1 MKGRVLPFMLLT
13 ASLITGGCG
22 SIGPRTITH
31 DRIDYSDAV
40 GDSWKTQMLLNV
52 VKLRYMDLPIFVD
65 VAQIVGGYTLQTQ
78 VTVGGTV
85 STEKAVQ
92 GNFFNAAGAAQYTDR
107 PTITYS
113 PLTGDKFLRA
123 LMTPIEPKAVFSM
136 LESGYAAD
144 FVLGMTLESLN
155 GVNNRSIAAGTL
167 READPRFIKALQLL
181 REIQTTGA
189 FGVRVEQTPD
199 KQQSVVF
206 FFRGEGE
213 VPPEIDAKT
222 VEVRKLLQLEA
233 NNRRYKLVYSPAR
246 GVKGEL
252 GVGTRSVLQVM
263 QALASYVDVPP
274 EHVKERRALPSL
286 EPDTGNPGAIR
297 IYSGPKKPTDAFATI
312 TYQGRW
318 FWVDE
323 RDWRTKRALSVV
335 MLLFTLANTGG
346 NEPLPVLTIQ
356 AS

>member
-1 MKGRVLPFMLLT
+1 MKRRILSSVFLATVLM
-13 ASLITGGCG
+13 ASGCG
-22 SIGPRTITH
+22 SIGPRTINH

-40 GDSWKTQMLLNV
+40 GDSWKAQMLLNV

-65 VAQIVGGYTLQTQ
+65 VAQIVSGYTLQTQ

-85 STEKAVQ
+85 SSEKAIQ

-155 GVNNRSIAAGTL
+155 GVNNRSVAAGAL
-167 READPRFIKALQLL
+167 READPRFVKALQLL
-181 REIQTTGA
+181 REIQTSGA
-189 FGVRVEQTPD
+189 FGVRVEQSPD
-199 KQQSVVF
+199 KLQDVVF

-222 VEVRKLLQLEA
+222 RQIRELLHLEA
-233 NNRRYKLVYSPAR
+233 NDRRYKLVYSPAR
-246 GVKGEL
+246 GSKGEL
-252 GVGTRSVLQVM
+252 GVGTRSVLQIM
-263 QALASYVDVPP
+263 QAMASFVDVPA
-274 EHVKERRALPSL
+274 EDIKERRAIPSL
-286 EPDTGNPGAIR
+286 EHDAGNPGAIR
-297 IYSGPKKPTDAFATI
+297 IHSGPKRPTDAFAVI

-318 FWVDE
+318 FWVDD

-346 NEPLPVLTIQ
+346 AESLPVITIP